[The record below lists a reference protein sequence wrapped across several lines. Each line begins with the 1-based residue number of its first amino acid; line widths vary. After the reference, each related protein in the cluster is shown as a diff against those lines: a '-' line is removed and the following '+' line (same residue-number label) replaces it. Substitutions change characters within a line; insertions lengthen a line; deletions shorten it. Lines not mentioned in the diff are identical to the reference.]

1 MLTTVFNQVHDVLE
15 AALTTVIRIGHFSRI
30 VLSAIIAEEFNL
42 V

>member
-1 MLTTVFNQVHDVLE
+1 MATTVFNQIHDVVE
-15 AALTTVIRIGHFSRI
+15 TALTTVIRIGHFSLV